1 MIAQRGRLFTRSFAG
16 QTVTETKGWNVV
28 PLCSAPQIWN
38 AY

>member
-16 QTVTETKGWNVV
+16 QIVTETKGWNVV